1 VWDCCAGATGLF
13 PLNHAESGAEG
24 ALAHGVTH
32 AIEAINQAKRSLAS
46 LLSYPFRR
54 KLFWELRHMSDRRLI
69 GALLT
74 LAILF
79 TPACASLRGGDD
91 GSSAASSQES
101 EGGFLRL
108 PSIPNPLNRSVE
120 VNPEGIGV
128 NSFLWRAS
136 LDTLSF
142 MPLSEVDPF
151 GGVIITDWYAN
162 PEMTSERFKV
172 TVYILDTRLRAD
184 ALSVNVF
191 RQVREENG
199 GWIDAQTGEQTAY
212 DIENAILTTA
222 RQLRIST
229 LED

>member
-1 VWDCCAGATGLF
+1 
-13 PLNHAESGAEG
+13 
-24 ALAHGVTH
+24 
-32 AIEAINQAKRSLAS
+32 
-46 LLSYPFRR
+46 
-54 KLFWELRHMSDRRLI
+54 MSDRRIL
-69 GALLT
+69 GALLSA
-74 LAILF
+74 AILF
-79 TPACASLRGGDD
+79 APACASRDD
-91 GSSAASSQES
+91 SAS
-101 EGGFLRL
+101 ERSGFRL
-108 PSIPNPLNRSVE
+108 PSVPIPNPLNRGVQ

-184 ALSVNVF
+184 ALAVNVF
-191 RQVREENG
+191 RQVRDEN
-199 GWIDAQTGEQTAY
+199 GWIDAATGEDTAY
-212 DIENAILTTA
+212 EIENAILTRA

-229 LED
+229 LDD